1 MSVITNSSLL
11 PTTSQSQQG
20 SSRSLST
27 AEVAGIVIGCIAG
40 IVLIIILCVCASKW
54 RKKNRDRRSKAPGK
68 SATPSPPLNPNV
80 VVKNELPI
88 LKHVTPKLDRHRPLP
103 TPKPSHHP
111 PPTPKPSHHPPP
123 TPKPSHRPLPTPK
136 PSHHP
141 PPTPK
146 PSHHPPPTPKP
157 SHHPPPTPKPS
168 HHPPPTPKP
177 SHHPPRTP
185 NPGDIAPGSEA
196 FPLSDLCPQNLHTQY
211 SKRILRLDKLYFD
224 FAHNLCFCSYCYPS
238 TKPDRFTVAQ
248 SIYTVPRGWT
258 RFGLRVDS
266 TVIANRNLFKR
277 WYTAFY
283 GTSSDKVEL
292 VMRNL
297 YVPMPGDKLLSGETF
312 STHLPDKTHVYTS
325 PSIHYASLRH
335 ICPTDVVKMNN
346 EWYDVQ
352 IVLECKQNPE
362 GIIKQAGYK
371 KNVCQIIPDDQIEW
385 KTDRRASIVPYG
397 LLIRSRKHRC
407 TKKCADLHS

>member
-1 MSVITNSSLL
+1 MSVVTNSSLL

-20 SSRSLST
+20 SAQSLST
-27 AEVAGIVIGCIAG
+27 AEVAGIVAGCIVG
-40 IVLIIILCVCASKW
+40 TVLIIIICVCASKW
-54 RKKNRDRRSKAPGK
+54 RKNNRDKRSKASRR
-68 SATPSPPLNPNV
+68 SATSSSPPNPNV

-88 LKHVTPKLDRHRPLP
+88 LKPI
-103 TPKPSHHP
+103 TPKPVHRP
-111 PPTPKPSHHPPP
+111 PPTPKPVHHPPS
-123 TPKPSHRPLPTPK
+123 TPKPVHHPPPTPK

-177 SHHPPRTP
+177 
-185 NPGDIAPGSEA
+185 DDAGSKA
-196 FPLSDLCPQNLHTQY
+196 FPLSDLCPQSLRTQY
-211 SKRILRLDKLYFD
+211 SKRILRLDKRYFD
-224 FAHNLCFCSYCYPS
+224 FAHNLCFCSHCYPS

-258 RFGLRVDS
+258 RFGLRVDD
-266 TVIANRNLFKR
+266 TVIANRKLFKQ

-283 GTSSDKVEL
+283 GTSRDNVESI
-292 VMRNL
+292 MRNL
-297 YVPMPGDKLLSGETF
+297 YVPMHGDKLLSGETF

-362 GIIKQAGYK
+362 GIIKKAGRE

-385 KTDRRASIVPYG
+385 MTSRRSSIVPYG

-407 TKKCADLHS
+407 TKKCNDLHS